1 MEVFCVFQS
10 ILDCSNDDE
19 LVDAPLTLARQD
31 KVKQCSGKSN
41 SSGLVPACFDWLRQC
56 TYDVPCRQEESSVYY
71 QKVNPFISWRRNG

>member
-41 SSGLVPACFDWLRQC
+41 SSGLVPACFDWLLQC
-56 TYDVPCRQEESSVYY
+56 T
-71 QKVNPFISWRRNG
+71 